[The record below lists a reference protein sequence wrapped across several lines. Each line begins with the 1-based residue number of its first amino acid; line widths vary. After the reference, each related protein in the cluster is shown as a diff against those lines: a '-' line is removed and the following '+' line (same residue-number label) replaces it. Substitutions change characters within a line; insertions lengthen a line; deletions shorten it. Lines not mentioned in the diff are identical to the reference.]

1 MDVERALMEGPE
13 YVQKLKDRA
22 NASLPGRKSGSQRA
36 SLEQGPNQNGQA
48 RASGGTTP
56 TLYEVLGK
64 EKADEAIA
72 SMVEIM
78 FQKILADA
86 SMAPFFQEADVT
98 HIKRHLMAFCITAF
112 GGPSKYSGLDLNRAH
127 KRVRERKEIE
137 ERHFDI
143 MLAHMR
149 RALREVVPGGQ
160 PDAMIET
167 AISQIA
173 QHKAAVLAPSVDSV

>member
-1 MDVERALMEGPE
+1 MHAET
-13 YVQKLKDRA
+13 
-22 NASLPGRKSGSQRA
+22 LPLRTAPPQ
-36 SLEQGPNQNGQA
+36 
-48 RASGGTTP
+48 
-56 TLYEVLGK
+56 LGK

-127 KRVRERKEIE
+127 KRVRERKV
-137 ERHFDI
+137 RPG
-143 MLAHMR
+143 
-149 RALREVVPGGQ
+149 VVGG
-160 PDAMIET
+160 A
-167 AISQIA
+167 S
-173 QHKAAVLAPSVDSV
+173 